1 MCGQEGDRESSMKL
15 RSLTV
20 KTEMAMEKSTNTV
33 GANAAVNEL
42 AAVDVSNPIPARRAS
57 FEVVRIQAR
66 RASECIFKSP

>member
-1 MCGQEGDRESSMKL
+1 MKL

-20 KTEMAMEKSTNTV
+20 KTEMAMEKSMDMV
-33 GANAAVNEL
+33 EVNAAVNE